1 MAGQRRSIAREHEF
15 EEQLDALICN
25 AEEAD
30 DFINAAEYLLSDD
43 PTIGTLAS
51 VRESS
56 EIWTMALPPVR
67 DRAVALFYTFND
79 QTVVFLYVV
88 AYD

>member
-1 MAGQRRSIAREHEF
+1 MAAPQRSIIREHEF

-30 DFINAAEYLLSDD
+30 EFVAAAEEVLSHA
-43 PTIGTLAS
+43 PTMGTLVADS
-51 VRESS
+51 PR
-56 EIWTMALPPVR
+56 EIWRLPMAPVR
-67 DRAVALFYTFND
+67 DRAVMLYYSFNE
-79 QTVVFLYVV
+79 QFVIFLYVV